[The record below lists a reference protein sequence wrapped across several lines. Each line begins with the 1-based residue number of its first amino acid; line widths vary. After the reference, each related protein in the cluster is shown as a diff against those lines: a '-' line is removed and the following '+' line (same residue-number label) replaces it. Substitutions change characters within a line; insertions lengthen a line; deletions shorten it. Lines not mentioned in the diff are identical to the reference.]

1 MTIPEIMHFIQ
12 STMTRYERNQHLLP
26 LMDDTKKRTM
36 RVLLQFVQG
45 KELYDQGH
53 YDKALQ
59 VRRHWIWA
67 GVGSDV
73 CTP

>member
-45 KELYDQGH
+45 KELYDQEH

-59 VRRHWIWA
+59 VRSLDVNWA
-67 GVGSDV
+67 GI
-73 CTP
+73 